1 MKELDAGEGL
11 QGKDLSRLNAFAV
24 AVIGIAMSVYHLYT
38 GYFGAPE
45 AFLHRSIHLLFTMV
59 LIFFVS
65 PLSKKAMGEKISL
78 DRCGFDSPDH
88 RLPRLFVCQL

>member
-11 QGKDLSRLNAFAV
+11 QAKDLSRLGAVAV

-65 PLSKKAMGEKISL
+65 PLSKEAWAKKYRWIDAVS
-78 DRCGFDSPDH
+78 DPPDH
-88 RLPRLFVCQL
+88 RLPGLFVCQL